1 MVGRLEGKLKSVKF
15 RAGSALVLVVVV
27 TAMLA
32 VVGVMFVMMSRVDSI
47 ATSAISENREL
58 LAAVDTVVERINT
71 VLVDD
76 LFGGDANML
85 NGPGDST
92 SLSIGDED
100 EYYDYPGP
108 DDTWLANL
116 EPLFYSNNGT

>member
-1 MVGRLEGKLKSVKF
+1 MKSAKC
-15 RAGSALVLVVVV
+15 RGGSALVLVVVV

-58 LAAVDTVVERINT
+58 SAAVDTVVKRINT

-76 LFGGDANML
+76 LFGSDANML
-85 NGPGDST
+85 NDDFGSDSVHFCT
-92 SLSIGDED
+92 YGIDICK
-100 EYYDYPGP
+100 
-108 DDTWLANL
+108 
-116 EPLFYSNNGT
+116 F